1 MEKKKITNKVLWIF
15 AVGQLGW
22 SMLSGIVEMVM
33 RVGVI
38 IIFIKRAG
46 FMATSFA
53 EIAAWTGALTMNVC
67 AYFYITHKKL
77 GMRSAKIKQ
86 HGPAKAY
93 S

>member
-1 MEKKKITNKVLWIF
+1 
-15 AVGQLGW
+15 
-22 SMLSGIVEMVM
+22 
-33 RVGVI
+33 
-38 IIFIKRAG
+38 
-46 FMATSFA
+46 MATSFA

-67 AYFYITHKKL
+67 AYFYITRKKL